1 MKKIGLFLTLLAL
14 LPFSRAFAQQ
24 GEIIYVDFD
33 PDWIGGQSWYDTLW
47 IDFDGDGGR
56 DLLFYWEL
64 ASSSSDTY
72 FHTTN
77 NSWTIHAMA
86 DSDTI
91 PISEIENYW
100 LTRVGFERPTYN
112 NPAPTLK
119 YAIRHRVGNDY
130 YYGWYK
136 VLSIGNTSFD
146 MYAFCTIPNYP
157 LCWGQTDVTGVEEN
171 NKPFVFATIHPNPTN
186 GMVTIK
192 GDNLH
197 QTQVVNMLGQQV
209 FSMQCKGNELQIDM
223 TALPVGIYFVN
234 IIDEEGR
241 KCVRKVVKE

>member
-14 LPFSRAFAQQ
+14 LPFTRAFAQQ
-24 GEIIYVDFD
+24 GEIIFVDFD

-47 IDFDGDGGR
+47 IDFDEDGGR

-100 LTRVGFERPTYN
+100 LTRIGFERPTYN

-157 LCWGQTDVTGVEEN
+157 LYWGQTDMVGVEEN
-171 NKPFVFATIHPNPTN
+171 EANHAKLHPNPTTGFVHIEGVECAEVQVYDAFGKQLKTIQN
-186 GMVTIK
+186 NNEVSLVGLPQGVYLLRVTLK
-192 GDNLH
+192 DGK
-197 QTQVVNMLGQQV
+197 V
-209 FSMQCKGNELQIDM
+209 FSD
-223 TALPVGIYFVN
+223 
-234 IIDEEGR
+234 
-241 KCVRKVVKE
+241 KVVKE

>member
-47 IDFDGDGGR
+47 IDFDEDGGR

-157 LCWGQTDVTGVEEN
+157 LYWGQTDMVGVEEN
-171 NKPFVFATIHPNPTN
+171 EANHAKLHPNPTTGLVRIEGVECTEVQVYDVLGKQLKTVQN
-186 GMVTIK
+186 TNEVSLVGLPQGVYLLRVTLK
-192 GDNLH
+192 DGK
-197 QTQVVNMLGQQV
+197 V
-209 FSMQCKGNELQIDM
+209 FSD
-223 TALPVGIYFVN
+223 
-234 IIDEEGR
+234 
-241 KCVRKVVKE
+241 KVVKE

>member
-24 GEIIYVDFD
+24 GEIIFVDFD

-47 IDFDGDGGR
+47 IDFDEDGGR

-100 LTRVGFERPTYN
+100 LTRIGFERPTYN

-157 LCWGQTDVTGVEEN
+157 LYWGQTDMVGVEEN
-171 NKPFVFATIHPNPTN
+171 EANHAKLHPNPTTGFVHMEGVECAEVQVYDVMGKQLKTVQN
-186 GMVTIK
+186 TNEVSLVGLPQGVYLLRVTLEDGK
-192 GDNLH
+192 VYSD
-197 QTQVVNMLGQQV
+197 
-209 FSMQCKGNELQIDM
+209 
-223 TALPVGIYFVN
+223 
-234 IIDEEGR
+234 
-241 KCVRKVVKE
+241 KVVKE

>member
-1 MKKIGLFLTLLAL
+1 MKKFLLLAI
-14 LPFSRAFAQQ
+14 FAFVFMTAFAQQ

-47 IDFDGDGGR
+47 IDFDEDGER

-100 LTRVGFERPTYN
+100 LTRLGFERPTYN
-112 NPAPTLK
+112 NPAPTLN
-119 YAIRHRVGNDY
+119 YAIRHHVGNDY

-157 LCWGQTDVTGVEEN
+157 LRWGQTTITTGIEEGY
-171 NKPFVFATIHPNPTN
+171 KSTITVHPNPTN
-186 GMVTIK
+186 GTVTITGK
-192 GDNLH
+192 NLK
-197 QTQVVNMLGQQV
+197 QVDVANVLGQQMLSV
-209 FSMQCKGNELQIDM
+209 QGKDNEIHINM
-223 TALPVGIYFVN
+223 TALPAGVYFVTVTDN
-234 IIDEEGR
+234 EGR